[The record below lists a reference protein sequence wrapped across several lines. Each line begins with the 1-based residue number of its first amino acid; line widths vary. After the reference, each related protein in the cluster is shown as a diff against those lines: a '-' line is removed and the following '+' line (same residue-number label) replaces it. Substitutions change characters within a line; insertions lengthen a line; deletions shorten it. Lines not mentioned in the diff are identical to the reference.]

1 MARVSEYI
9 RTGTGRSATP
19 LIARQSHTT
28 AYSGNVQRR
37 IQTRSRQESVRE
49 E

>member
-28 AYSGNVQRR
+28 AYSENVQR